1 MKRTIVINTEDKP
14 IEIPVKATIKAMQI
28 YRAEFGSDL
37 SKDLSAVFDTLY
49 PDPFTDAMKRANLI
63 PGMQTQE
70 EMQQKILEN
79 LDYSMIHTEDPIPD
93 EETQS
98 KVLQIV
104 WAMAKAADPELR
116 PFTEWIDSLDM
127 QPIRSLADS
136 VQKIWKEAGKTTIE
150 LKN

>member
-1 MKRTIVINTEDKP
+1 MKRTIIIHNEEKD

-28 YRAEFGSDL
+28 YRTEFGSDL
-37 SKDLSAVFDTLY
+37 SKDLSAVFDALN

-63 PGMQTQE
+63 PGMQTTE

-79 LDYSMIHTEDPIPD
+79 LDYSMIHMEDPIPD
-93 EETQS
+93 EETQI

-104 WAMAKAADPELR
+104 WAMAKAADPELAA
-116 PFTEWIDSLDM
+116 FSEWIDSLDM
-127 QPIRSLADS
+127 QPIRSLAES
-136 VQKIWKEAGKTTIE
+136 VRNIWKEAGKTTIE

>member
-1 MKRTIVINTEDKP
+1 MKRTIIIHNEEKD

-28 YRAEFGSDL
+28 YRTEFGSDL
-37 SKDLSAVFDTLY
+37 SKDLSAVFDALN

-63 PGMQTQE
+63 PGMQTTE

-79 LDYSMIHTEDPIPD
+79 LDYSMIHMEDPIPD
-93 EETQS
+93 EETQI

-104 WAMAKAADPELR
+104 WAMAKAADPELAA
-116 PFTEWIDSLDM
+116 FSEWIDSLDM
-127 QPIRSLADS
+127 QPIRSLAES
-136 VQKIWKEAGKTTIE
+136 VRKIWTEAGKTTIE

>member
-1 MKRTIVINTEDKP
+1 MKRTIIIHNEEKD

-28 YRAEFGSDL
+28 YRTEFGSDL
-37 SKDLSAVFDTLY
+37 SKDLSAVFDALN

-63 PGMQTQE
+63 PGMQTTE

-79 LDYSMIHTEDPIPD
+79 LDYSMIHMEDPIPD
-93 EETQS
+93 EETQI

-104 WAMAKAADPELR
+104 WAMAKAANPELAA
-116 PFTEWIDSLDM
+116 FSEWIDSLDM
-127 QPIRSLADS
+127 QPIRSLAES
-136 VQKIWKEAGKTTIE
+136 VRNIWKEAGKTTIE

>member
-28 YRAEFGSDL
+28 YRTEFGSDL
-37 SKDLSAVFDTLY
+37 SKDLSAVFDALD

-63 PGMQTQE
+63 PGTLTPE

-79 LDYSMIHTEDPIPD
+79 LDYSMIHIEDPIPA
-93 EETQS
+93 EETQI

-104 WAMAKAADPELR
+104 WAMARAADPELAA
-116 PFTEWIDSLDM
+116 FSEWIDSLDM
-127 QPIRSLADS
+127 QPIRSLAES
-136 VQKIWKEAGKTTIE
+136 VKKIWKEAEKTTIE